1 MVAHRRVAVAR
12 RMRVVE
18 GQRHCGTTKRCA
30 CLVTAGGVRSVNV
43 EPTSA
48 RVDCSSRGR
57 AGIVRSGFS

>member
-18 GQRHCGTTKRCA
+18 GQRHCGTSKRCA
-30 CLVTAGGVRSVNV
+30 GRITAGGVRSANV
-43 EPTSA
+43 QPTSA

-57 AGIVRSGFS
+57 AGIVRSRFS